1 MTMAGPPRETSRS
14 RLSRSRLPHSLA
26 IALWTTGSIWAVTVA
41 AYLLGA
47 DMELIVPLMVFGM
60 LTGVAEW
67 MTRGRDK

>member
-1 MTMAGPPRETSRS
+1 VA
-14 RLSRSRLPHSLA
+14 
-26 IALWTTGSIWAVTVA
+26 VA